1 MTPIRRTALASVVA
15 AAALVVVK
23 LTTGLAAGSLG
34 LVAEAA
40 HSGTDLVAA
49 LLTFFAVGYA
59 AKPADDAHL
68 YGHGKAEHLAAL
80 VEAAFLVLVSV
91 LVAGLAAARLGGWI
105 ETEVEP
111 AWWAFAAAGIVIVLD
126 VARTV
131 SSLRASRRHR
141 SAALMANALHFGSDL
156 VGTLAVVAGLVAAA
170 AGFPAGDSLAALFV
184 SVLVVVAGARLMR
197 RNVDVLMDRAPA
209 GTVEVA
215 RAAIATL
222 EPPVA
227 VRRVRLREAGG
238 RAFADVVIG
247 VSPGAAV
254 GQGHAT
260 ADRVERA
267 LERSLP
273 GIDVVVHVEPQP
285 DDEAALR
292 ERVRAAATGVPHV
305 QEIHDVAV
313 IDTADGVEVAL
324 HLKLPP
330 DLPLAVAHA
339 RAEAVERAIRAAVP
353 EVSGVLTHLEPLTEQ
368 TPGSEVGRDATA
380 VEQAVRAVVG
390 RGPRAIRMLDTPQGL
405 VVLVTLAVDGDM
417 PLDQAHEQADEVAR
431 HVRATV
437 PGVHDAIVHTEP

>member
-1 MTPIRRTALASVVA
+1 MTPIRRTALVSVVA

-23 LTTGLAAGSLG
+23 LVTGLAAGSLG

-80 VEAAFLVLVSV
+80 AEAAFLVLISI
-91 LVAGLAAARLGGWI
+91 LVAGLAVARLAGWI

-111 AWWAFAAAGIVIVLD
+111 AWWAFLAAATVIVID

-141 SAALMANALHFGSDL
+141 SAALMSNALHFGSDL
-156 VGTLAVVAGLVAAA
+156 AGTLAVVTGLAVAA
-170 AGFPAGDSLAALFV
+170 AGFPAGDSVAALFV
-184 SVLVVVAGARLMR
+184 SALVVVAGLRLMR

-215 RAAIATL
+215 RSALAAL
-222 EPPVA
+222 EPPVD

-254 GQGHAT
+254 GQGHAA
-260 ADRVERA
+260 ADRVERV
-267 LERSLP
+267 LERALP

-285 DDEAALR
+285 DGEAALQ
-292 ERVRAAATGVPHV
+292 ERVRAAATSVAHV
-305 QEIHDVAV
+305 HEIHDLAL
-313 IDTADGVEVAL
+313 IDTAGGVEVSL
-324 HLKLPP
+324 HLKLQPE
-330 DLPLAVAHA
+330 LPLALAHA
-339 RAEAVERAIRAAVP
+339 RAEAVERAIVAAVP
-353 EVSGVLTHLEPLTEQ
+353 EVAGVTTHIEPLTDE
-368 TPGSEVGRDATA
+368 TAGAEVGRDAGA
-380 VEQAVRAVVG
+380 VDEAVRAVTG
-390 RGPRAIRMLDTPQGL
+390 RPPRETRLLETAQGL
-405 VVLVTLAVDGDM
+405 VVLVTLAVDGELALSD
-417 PLDQAHEQADEVAR
+417 AHDRAHAVSER
-431 HVRATV
+431 VRAAL
-437 PGVHDAIVHTEP
+437 PGVHDVIVHTEP